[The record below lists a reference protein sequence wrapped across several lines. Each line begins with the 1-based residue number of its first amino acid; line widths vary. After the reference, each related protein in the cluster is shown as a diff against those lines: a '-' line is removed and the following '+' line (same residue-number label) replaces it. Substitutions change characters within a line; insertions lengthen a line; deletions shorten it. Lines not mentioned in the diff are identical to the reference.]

1 MQLYMVE
8 LYPELTALMRF
19 LKGQGLIKSGADED
33 LGYGVHAWLAAAF
46 GELKPTPW
54 RLVTSRQSS
63 IRILGYSY
71 HSADELRSRMEEFA
85 EPSVCA
91 VCPPTSMVS
100 KPMPAFESGRR
111 LGFEAQCCPVG
122 RKSRSGVE
130 KDLFLIHADEA
141 GDAPLS
147 REKIYCDWAKEKL
160 EQNHAATVNA
170 IRLVGYRLVRQT
182 RRTQGQPTRREQQHL
197 VRPQV
202 TVQGSLTVEDPTAFV
217 SLLGRGVGR
226 HRAFG
231 YGMVLLR
238 PVQ

>member
-8 LYPELTALMRF
+8 LHPELTALMRF
-19 LKGQGLIKSGADED
+19 LKGQGLEKSGADED
-33 LGYGVHAWLAAAF
+33 LGYAVHAWLAAAF
-46 GELKPTPW
+46 GELRPKSW
-54 RLVTSRQSS
+54 RLVTGRESPVRV
-63 IRILGYSY
+63 LGYSY
-71 HSADELRSRMEEFA
+71 YSADELRSRMEEFA

-91 VCPPTSMVS
+91 VCPPMSIVS
-100 KPMPAFESGRR
+100 KPMPAVESGRS
-111 LGFEAQCCPVG
+111 LGFEVQCCPVG
-122 RKSRSGVE
+122 RRSRSGVE
-130 KDLFLIHADEA
+130 KDLFLIHVDKA

-147 REKIYCDWAKEKL
+147 RERIYCDWAKERL
-160 EQNHAATVNA
+160 EQNHAATVNV
-170 IRLVGYRLVRQT
+170 IRVVGYRLIRQT
-182 RRTQGQPTRREQQHL
+182 RQTQGQPAGREQRHL

-202 TVQGSLTVEDPTAFV
+202 TVQGSLTVKDPNAFV